1 MRTLT
6 THPLTRLFLLLLC
19 TGLCQVAQAKRFRNA
34 YVSFELP
41 PNWNCKLEGAE
52 WVCENDYSKKQKEAI
67 IILTAKEVG
76 PSDSLPAYMTHLQ
89 TPRVLPDKNGSPTKS
104 KVVRVTQRT
113 IANQLWV
120 DGMHEGSEVASYFT
134 RYMATIK
141 DRIAILVTFSAHKEH
156 FAKYSNDFQQAIESL
171 RVVATKDLL
180 ADQGGAGG
188 GRGGGGGETI
198 GMQVDHNIPSLQDDM
213 MGMEGRSGKGKAGK
227 FFLFAVILAAA
238 GAYLYMQSKKPRKK
252 K

>member
-1 MRTLT
+1 MTRIL
-6 THPLTRLFLLLLC
+6 RLFIILLSAS
-19 TGLCQVAQAKRFRNA
+19 LCQVAWGKRFRNA

-76 PSDSLPAYMTHLQ
+76 PSDSLAAYMTQLQ
-89 TPRVLPDKNGSPTKS
+89 TPRVLPGKAGQPTKS
-104 KVVRVTQRT
+104 KVIHVQQRT

-120 DGMHEGSEVASYFT
+120 DGMHEGSEVAAYFT

-156 FAKYSNDFQQAIESL
+156 FSKYANDFRQAIESL

-180 ADQGGAGG
+180 NDQARGQEGPHGFIGAPIGQNIPTVGG
-188 GRGGGGGETI
+188 GDGFIDQYGADGTARKRK
-198 GMQVDHNIPSLQDDM
+198 NYNKLL
-213 MGMEGRSGKGKAGK
+213 
-227 FFLFAVILAAA
+227 LFAVILAAA
-238 GAYLYMQSKKPRKK
+238 GGYLYMQSQKKPPKK
-252 K
+252 KK

>member
-1 MRTLT
+1 MKSSIGL
-6 THPLTRLFLLLLC
+6 LFLALTLLTC
-19 TGLCQVAQAKRFRNA
+19 HSAEAKRFRNA
-34 YVSFELP
+34 YVSFDLP

-76 PSDSLPAYMTHLQ
+76 PSDSLAAYTTALQ
-89 TPRVLPDKNGSPTKS
+89 TPRILPGKGGAPIKS
-104 KVVRVTQRT
+104 KVIHVQQRT

-120 DGMHEGSEVASYFT
+120 DGMHEGSEVSAYFT

-156 FAKYSNDFQQAIESL
+156 FSKYANDFRQAIESL

-180 ADQGGAGG
+180 SDHGAAGVGGGGTIGAPIGQNIPSGVALESDGMAPEGG
-188 GRGGGGGETI
+188 GRQKKT
-198 GMQVDHNIPSLQDDM
+198 MKLL
-213 MGMEGRSGKGKAGK
+213 
-227 FFLFAVILAAA
+227 LFALILGAA
-238 GAYLYMQSKKPRKK
+238 GGYLYWQSDKNKK
-252 K
+252 KNKKK